1 MNSSADQGP
10 SEMTPSAGS
19 APEVT
24 GTAPPIRV
32 GDLGR
37 RLWSIALPVLPVL
50 AAEPIYLLVDG
61 IVVGRQ
67 GSEDLAS
74 LGVGALVLLL
84 LGTQMNFLSY
94 GTTARA
100 ARLHGAGRRSDAVAE
115 GVQATWIALSVG
127 VVVVASV
134 LALIGPLTRVLAAD
148 AEVAA
153 GAADWLRVAV
163 FGIPCILVA
172 SAGHGWMRGVQRF
185 RTPLVLVTLGIG
197 ISTVGCVVLVPGLGP
212 VPALGL
218 VGSAWSNLAGQLIM
232 AGGFLGA
239 LVLEHR
245 ASLRPRWR
253 VIAQQLRLGVDL
265 VIRTASFQVT
275 FAVATTAAAAA
286 GVESLAAHHL
296 AQQMWALYT
305 LVLDSVAIA
314 AQSLVGAA
322 LGAGLAAHGR
332 ALARAVVVWSL
343 GLGVVLAA
351 LTVVFRDPMSILL
364 SGDEAVAGR
373 LVVALLGMAIVVI
386 PAALVFGLDG
396 VLLGAGDAAYLRTT
410 TVIAA
415 LFGFLPVLLATRH
428 HGWGLAGIWWGMGA
442 FVVMRLLFVA
452 ARVRGDRWLVLG
464 AQTPSSETHATETR
478 ATETRATVSRGQEAS
493 T

>member
-1 MNSSADQGP
+1 MSYSADQAPVPAGP
-10 SEMTPSAGS
+10 DVSA
-19 APEVT
+19 
-24 GTAPPIRV
+24 R
-32 GDLGR
+32 DLGR

-67 GSEDLAS
+67 GSGDLAA
-74 LGVGALVLLL
+74 LGVGALVLLV

-100 ARLHGAGRRSDAVAE
+100 ARLHGAGRRADAVAE
-115 GVQATWIALSVG
+115 GVQATWIALAVG
-127 VVVVASV
+127 AVVVAAV
-134 LALIGPLTRVLAAD
+134 LALIGPLTRVFAAD
-148 AEVAA
+148 AAVAA
-153 GAADWLRVAV
+153 DAAGWLRVAV
-163 FGIPCILVA
+163 WGIPCILVA
-172 SAGHGWMRGVQRF
+172 SAGHGWMRGVQRL
-185 RTPLVLVTLGIG
+185 RTPLVLVAVGIG
-197 ISTVGCVVLVPGLGP
+197 VSTIGCVVLVPGLGAA
-212 VPALGL
+212 PALGL
-218 VGSAWSNLAGQLIM
+218 VGSAWANLAGQLIM
-232 AGGFLGA
+232 AGGFLAA
-239 LVLEHR
+239 LALEHR
-245 ASLRPRWR
+245 ASLRPRWA
-253 VIAQQLRLGVDL
+253 VIVLQLRMGVDL

-286 GVESLAAHHL
+286 GVDSLAAHHL
-296 AQQMWALYT
+296 AQQLWALYT

-332 ALARAVVVWSL
+332 SLARAVVVWSL
-343 GLGVVLAA
+343 GLGVALAG
-351 LTVVFRDPMSILL
+351 LTVLVHDPLSILL
-364 SGDEAVAGR
+364 SGDADVAER
-373 LVVALLGMAIVVI
+373 LVVALMGMAIVVV

-415 LFGFLPVLLATRH
+415 LLGFLPVLLATRH
-428 HGWGLAGIWWGMGA
+428 YGWGLAGIWWGMGA
-442 FVVMRLLFVA
+442 FVAMRLIAVV

-464 AQTPSSETHATETR
+464 A
-478 ATETRATVSRGQEAS
+478 EAS

>member
-1 MNSSADQGP
+1 MTSSADP
-10 SEMTPSAGS
+10 RPAEAA
-19 APEVT
+19 APV
-24 GTAPPIRV
+24 GV

-50 AAEPIYLLVDG
+50 AAEPVYLLVDG

-67 GSEDLAS
+67 GPEDLAA
-74 LGVGALVLLL
+74 LGVGALVLLV

-100 ARLHGAGRRSDAVAE
+100 ARLHGAGRRAAAVAE
-115 GVQATWIALSVG
+115 GVQATWIALAVG
-127 VVVVASV
+127 AVVVASV

-148 AEVAA
+148 AAVAA

-163 FGIPCILVA
+163 WGIPCILVA
-172 SAGHGWMRGVQRF
+172 SAGHGWMRGVQRL
-185 RTPLVLVTLGIG
+185 RTPLVLVALGVG
-197 ISTVGCVVLVPGLGP
+197 VSTVGCVVLVPGLGP
-212 VPALGL
+212 APALGL
-218 VGSAWSNLAGQLIM
+218 VGSAWANLAGQLIM
-232 AGGFLGA
+232 AGGFLVA

-245 ASLRPRWR
+245 GSLRPRWA
-253 VIAQQLRLGVDL
+253 VIVSQLRMGVDL

-286 GVESLAAHHL
+286 GVDSLAAHHL
-296 AQQMWALYT
+296 AQQVWALYT

-343 GLGVVLAA
+343 GLGAA
-351 LTVVFRDPMSILL
+351 LAVLTVAFRGPMSTLL
-364 SGDEAVAGR
+364 SGDADVAGR
-373 LVVALLGMAIVVI
+373 LVVALLGMAVVLI

-410 TVIAA
+410 TVVAA
-415 LFGFLPVLLATRH
+415 LLGFLPVLLLTRH

-442 FVVMRLLFVA
+442 FVAMRLVAVA

-464 AQTPSSETHATETR
+464 ADTPTRPDREVTAT
-478 ATETRATVSRGQEAS
+478 
-493 T
+493 

>member
-1 MNSSADQGP
+1 MSYSADPGRDATVP
-10 SEMTPSAGS
+10 D
-19 APEVT
+19 
-24 GTAPPIRV
+24 V
-32 GDLGR
+32 GVGELGR

-67 GSEDLAS
+67 GPEDLAA
-74 LGVGALVLLL
+74 LGVGALVLLV

-100 ARLHGAGRRSDAVAE
+100 ARLHGAGRRADAVAE

-127 VVVVASV
+127 VVVVAGV
-134 LALIGPLTRVLAAD
+134 HATIGPLTRVLAAD

-153 GAADWLRVAV
+153 SAADWLRVAV
-163 FGIPCILVA
+163 WGIPCILVA
-172 SAGHGWMRGVQRF
+172 SAGHGWMRGVQRL
-185 RTPLVLVTLGIG
+185 RTPLVLVAVGIG
-197 ISTVGCVVLVPGLGP
+197 VSTIGCVVLVPGLGP
-212 VPALGL
+212 APALGL

-245 ASLRPRWR
+245 GSLRPRWH
-253 VIAQQLRLGVDL
+253 VIASQLRLGVDL

-286 GVESLAAHHL
+286 GVDSLAAHHL
-296 AQQMWALYT
+296 AQQLWALYT

-343 GLGVVLAA
+343 GLGVGLAVVTVL
-351 LTVVFRDPMSILL
+351 FRAPMSTVL
-364 SGDEAVAGR
+364 SGDAEVAGR
-373 LVVALLGMAIVVI
+373 LVVALTGMAIVVI

-410 TVIAA
+410 TVVAA

-428 HGWGLAGIWWGMGA
+428 FGWGLVGIWWGMGV
-442 FVVMRLLFVA
+442 FVAMRLIAVV

-464 AQTPSSETHATETR
+464 AETPVRR
-478 ATETRATVSRGQEAS
+478 APEGAPA
-493 T
+493 

>member
-1 MNSSADQGP
+1 MSSSADAVRAG
-10 SEMTPSAGS
+10 TP
-19 APEVT
+19 
-24 GTAPPIRV
+24 PPV
-32 GDLGR
+32 GVGELGR

-67 GSEDLAS
+67 GSGDLAA
-74 LGVGALVLLL
+74 LGVGALVLLV

-100 ARLHGAGRRSDAVAE
+100 ARLHGAGRRADAVAE

-127 VVVVASV
+127 VVVVAGV
-134 LALIGPLTRVLAAD
+134 LAAIGPLTRVLAAD
-148 AEVAA
+148 ADVAA
-153 GAADWLRVAV
+153 DAADWLRVAV
-163 FGIPCILVA
+163 WGIPCILVA
-172 SAGHGWMRGVQRF
+172 SAGHGWMRGVQRL
-185 RTPLVLVTLGIG
+185 RTPLVLVATGIG

-212 VPALGL
+212 APELGL
-218 VGSAWSNLAGQLIM
+218 VGSAWSNLAGQLLM
-232 AGGFLGA
+232 AGGFLVA

-245 ASLRPRWR
+245 GSLRPRWA
-253 VIAQQLRLGVDL
+253 VIVSQLRLGVDL

-286 GVESLAAHHL
+286 GVDSLAAHHL
-296 AQQMWALYT
+296 AQQLWALYT
-305 LVLDSVAIA
+305 LVLDSVAIS

-343 GLGVVLAA
+343 GLGTALAL
-351 LTVVFRDPMSILL
+351 LTVLFRAPMANLL
-364 SGDEAVAGR
+364 SGDETVAAR

-410 TVIAA
+410 TVVAA
-415 LFGFLPVLLATRH
+415 LIGFLPVLLATRH
-428 HGWGLAGIWWGMGA
+428 FGWGLAGIWWGMGV
-442 FVVMRLLFVA
+442 FVAMRLIAVA
-452 ARVRGDRWLVLG
+452 TRVRGDRWLVLG
-464 AQTPSSETHATETR
+464 ADTPTGRTPEE
-478 ATETRATVSRGQEAS
+478 VS

>member
-1 MNSSADQGP
+1 MNSSSDP
-10 SEMTPSAGS
+10 EPRPT
-19 APEVT
+19 APET
-24 GTAPPIRV
+24 GV
-32 GDLGR
+32 GELGR

-67 GSEDLAS
+67 GPEDLAA
-74 LGVGALVLLL
+74 LGVGALVLLV

-127 VVVVASV
+127 VVVVAGV
-134 LALIGPLTRVLAAD
+134 HAFLGPLTRVLAAD

-153 GAADWLRVAV
+153 SAADWLRVAV
-163 FGIPCILVA
+163 WGIPCILVA
-172 SAGHGWMRGVQRF
+172 SAGHGWMRGVQRV
-185 RTPLVLVTLGIG
+185 RTPLALVAVGIG
-197 ISTVGCVVLVPGLGP
+197 VSTIGCVVLVPGLGP
-212 VPALGL
+212 APALGL

-245 ASLRPRWR
+245 GFREHSGFEEHSGSLRPRWS
-253 VIAQQLRLGVDL
+253 VIVGQLRLGVNL

-286 GVESLAAHHL
+286 GVDSLAAHHL
-296 AQQMWALYT
+296 AQQLWALYT

-322 LGAGLAAHGR
+322 LGAGLASQGR
-332 ALARAVVVWSL
+332 ALARAVVVWSV
-343 GLGVVLAA
+343 GLGVGLAVITVL
-351 LTVVFRDPMSILL
+351 FRDPMSTLL
-364 SGDEAVAGR
+364 SGDTEVAGR
-373 LVVALLGMAIVVI
+373 LVVALTGMALVVI

-396 VLLGAGDAAYLRTT
+396 VLLGAGDAAYLRTS

-415 LFGFLPVLLATRH
+415 LCGFLPVLLATRH
-428 HGWGLAGIWWGMGA
+428 FGWGLAGIWWGMGV
-442 FVVMRLLFVA
+442 FVAMRLIAVV

-464 AQTPSSETHATETR
+464 AQTPAGRPSEEAR
-478 ATETRATVSRGQEAS
+478 A
-493 T
+493 

>member
-1 MNSSADQGP
+1 MSYSADQASVPAGP
-10 SEMTPSAGS
+10 AVPARE
-19 APEVT
+19 
-24 GTAPPIRV
+24 
-32 GDLGR
+32 LGR

-67 GSEDLAS
+67 GSGDLAA
-74 LGVGALVLLL
+74 LGVGALVLLV

-100 ARLHGAGRRSDAVAE
+100 ARLHGAGRRADAVAE
-115 GVQATWIALSVG
+115 GIQATWIALGVG
-127 VVVVASV
+127 AVVVASV

-148 AEVAA
+148 AAVAA
-153 GAADWLRVAV
+153 DAAAWLRVAV
-163 FGIPCILVA
+163 WGIPCILVA
-172 SAGHGWMRGVQRF
+172 SAGHGWMRGVQRL
-185 RTPLVLVTLGIG
+185 RTPLILVTVGIG
-197 ISTVGCVVLVPGLGP
+197 VSTIGCVVLVPGLGP
-212 VPALGL
+212 APALGL
-218 VGSAWSNLAGQLIM
+218 VGSAWANLAGQLIM
-232 AGGFLGA
+232 AGGFLAA
-239 LVLEHR
+239 LVFEHR
-245 ASLRPRWR
+245 ASLRPRWA
-253 VIAQQLRLGVDL
+253 VIVLQLRMGLDL

-286 GVESLAAHHL
+286 GVDSLAAHHL
-296 AQQMWALYT
+296 AQQLWALYT

-332 ALARAVVVWSL
+332 LLARAVVVWSL
-343 GLGVVLAA
+343 GLGVALAG
-351 LTVVFRDPMSILL
+351 LTVLLHDPLSILL
-364 SGDEAVAGR
+364 SGDAAVAER
-373 LVVALLGMAIVVI
+373 LVVALMGMAIVVV

-415 LFGFLPVLLATRH
+415 LLGFLPVLLATRH
-428 HGWGLAGIWWGMGA
+428 YGWGLAGIWWGMGA
-442 FVVMRLLFVA
+442 FVALRLLAVV

-464 AQTPSSETHATETR
+464 A
-478 ATETRATVSRGQEAS
+478 EAS

>member
-1 MNSSADQGP
+1 M
-10 SEMTPSAGS
+10 
-19 APEVT
+19 
-24 GTAPPIRV
+24 
-32 GDLGR
+32 
-37 RLWSIALPVLPVL
+37 WSIALPVLPVL

-67 GSEDLAS
+67 SPQDLAA
-74 LGVGALVLLL
+74 LGVGALVLVV

-127 VVVVASV
+127 VVVVVGVHAS
-134 LALIGPLTRVLAAD
+134 LGPLTRVLAAD
-148 AEVAA
+148 TEVAA
-153 GAADWLRVAV
+153 SAADWLRVAV
-163 FGIPCILVA
+163 WGIPCILVA
-172 SAGHGWMRGVQRF
+172 SAGHGWMRGVQRL
-185 RTPLVLVTLGIG
+185 RTPLVLVAVGIG
-197 ISTVGCVVLVPGLGP
+197 VSTVGCVVLVPGLGP
-212 VPALGL
+212 APALGL
-218 VGSAWSNLAGQLIM
+218 VGSAWSNLVGQMIM

-245 ASLRPRWR
+245 GSLRPRWN
-253 VIAQQLRLGVDL
+253 VIIQQLRLGVDL

-286 GVESLAAHHL
+286 GVDSLAAHHL
-296 AQQMWALYT
+296 AQQLWALYT

-332 ALARAVVVWSL
+332 ALARAVVVWSV
-343 GLGVVLAA
+343 GLGVGLAVLTA
-351 LTVVFRDPMSILL
+351 LFRSPMSILL
-364 SGDEAVAGR
+364 SGDAEVAGR
-373 LVVALLGMAIVVI
+373 LVVALTGMAIVVV

-396 VLLGAGDAAYLRTT
+396 VLLGAGDAAYLRTS
-410 TVIAA
+410 TVVAA

-428 HGWGLAGIWWGMGA
+428 LGWGLAGIWWGMGV
-442 FVVMRLLFVA
+442 FVAMRLIAVV

-464 AQTPSSETHATETR
+464 AETPLRRTSEGAP
-478 ATETRATVSRGQEAS
+478 A
-493 T
+493 